1 MMDKLTKEQL
11 TIPIYFTSPQVFT
24 QEDNQSFTRCKLM
37 MFIVGRT
44 GDKRRFTQEFADR
57 IISTLPNIPVIGCY
71 DEEKGDFKAHDEDIQ
86 VYGIVPE
93 NNNFHYKT
101 IKGQKW
107 AVTDVILYTNLRN
120 GIGER
125 AAEIVG
131 KPHSLEL
138 NSELVKYTIK
148 KDSDWRIDEI
158 VFHDGELEALCVLGE
173 DVQPAFGGSK
183 FFTQEEFDLYF
194 TKEGE
199 DTVEELINFMK
210 LSMSEKEE
218 KIAMALMQA
227 EKGWPVQIFDDS
239 VIYRG
244 RENFIRVSY
253 SLVED
258 EIVFGETEE
267 IVYPRFL
274 TKEEAEQNNFA
285 ATSEETEVVEEV
297 EITET
302 TETVE
307 EQVEEV
313 IEEQATEEV
322 VEEVVEVT
330 TEEVEPSQEDNFSED
345 IEEQNGEEEQGEVD
359 NIEAA
364 TVEEQQEE
372 PATDNS
378 AETVLQYTQS
388 ALSEAERAELN
399 GYRREKKI
407 QLIESYEGMISSK
420 KLEDFAARVDDFVIA
435 DLEKELALVF
445 STEYKTKAKT
455 NYVSG
460 NSSPMIMGRVAVKEK
475 SYDEQNITDYE
486 RAVKKYLK

>member
-1 MMDKLTKEQL
+1 MMEQLTKEQL

-37 MFIVGRT
+37 MFIVGST
-44 GDKRRFTQEFADR
+44 GDKRRFTQEFADK
-57 IISTLPNIPVIGCY
+57 IVSTLPNIPVIGCY

-120 GIGER
+120 WIGER

-183 FFTQEEFDLYF
+183 FFTQEDFDLYF
-194 TKEGE
+194 AKEGE
-199 DTVEELINFMK
+199 DTMEEMINFMK

-218 KIAMALMQA
+218 KISKALVEAQ
-227 EKGWPVQIFDDS
+227 KGWYAVQIFDDY
-239 VIYRG
+239 VIYRNQEG
-244 RENFIRVSY
+244 NFIKVGY
-253 SLVED
+253 SFVE
-258 EIVFGETEE
+258 EE
-267 IVYPRFL
+267 VKFEEQEDVVYLRFL
-274 TKEEAEQNNFA
+274 TKEEVENNEEKESVEQENFA
-285 ATSEETEVVEEV
+285 ATEEIV
-297 EITET
+297 
-302 TETVE
+302 
-307 EQVEEV
+307 
-313 IEEQATEEV
+313 EEV
-322 VEEVVEVT
+322 VEEEVEET
-330 TEEVEPSQEDNFSED
+330 FEEVEEQEPTNNEFNNTEED
-345 IEEQNGEEEQGEVD
+345 IEEVMEENQGEVD
-359 NIEAA
+359 NF
-364 TVEEQQEE
+364 EE
-372 PATDNS
+372 ATDEITSEVTEVTENVQNT
-378 AETVLQYTQS
+378 EGENVLQYTCA
-388 ALSEAERAELN
+388 ALSEDERAELN
-399 GYRREKKI
+399 SYRREKKV
-407 QLIESYEGMISSK
+407 QLIQSYEDMISK
-420 KLEDFAARVDDFVIA
+420 KTLEDFESKVDNFTIA

-445 STEYKTKAKT
+445 SIEYKNKTKT
-455 NYVSG
+455 NYTNT
-460 NSSPMIMGRVAVKEK
+460 NSSPAIMGRIVVREK
-475 SYDEQNITDYE
+475 NPNEEKLTDYE